1 MMFLAIEHPEN
12 VSLAFADDI
21 SSLPT
26 KILSRG

>member
-21 SSLPT
+21 SSLWI
-26 KILSRG
+26 KILFRG